1 MKEVPKSAWQRSRAM
16 VGLAAKVASKEV
28 GSRLRNLAAS
38 SESKTV
44 QTLAARVEQA
54 KLLAESLGR
63 MKGALMK
70 AGQLLSIDAGDLLPP
85 EVTEVLAKLQSEAEP
100 VDFAALREV
109 VLADLGP
116 EKLARFE
123 GLGGVAAA
131 SASIGQ
137 VYRAHV
143 DGAPVAVKIQY
154 PGVAESIDSDLGLLE
169 KLGQSMVALSGRKV
183 DLGDFVNELR
193 QVLHYEADYVRER
206 GFIERFAAGLAHD
219 PRFVVPATYPE
230 LSSKRVL
237 TMSWEEGVRLGEW
250 LRGAHSRETR
260 TALGKAVL
268 DAFVLELFT
277 LGVVQTDPNFANFL
291 VRESDSGPRLVLL
304 DFGASV
310 EFDAAFRT
318 GYAKLLRAM
327 ASGDDA
333 RIIAEGI
340 AFALLDAR
348 ESAESKAL
356 FARMLATS
364 VEPFAPHRQPFSFS
378 DAGYTTRLRAAGEQL
393 SRSLKY
399 SPPPKRL
406 IFLHR
411 KLGGIFQL
419 LKRLDV
425 ALDLTP
431 YWDAMTGA

>member
-1 MKEVPKSAWQRSRAM
+1 MKE
-16 VGLAAKVASKEV
+16 
-28 GSRLRNLAAS
+28 
-38 SESKTV
+38 
-44 QTLAARVEQA
+44 
-54 KLLAESLGR
+54 
-63 MKGALMK
+63 
-70 AGQLLSIDAGDLLPP
+70 
-85 EVTEVLAKLQSEAEP
+85 
-100 VDFAALREV
+100 
-109 VLADLGP
+109 
-116 EKLARFE
+116 
-123 GLGGVAAA
+123 
-131 SASIGQ
+131 
-137 VYRAHV
+137 
-143 DGAPVAVKIQY
+143 
-154 PGVAESIDSDLGLLE
+154 
-169 KLGQSMVALSGRKV
+169 
-183 DLGDFVNELR
+183 
-193 QVLHYEADYVRER
+193 
-206 GFIERFAAGLAHD
+206 AGLAHD